1 MRRLFALFT
10 TTLLIAVSL
19 TPAYASTSELTLSI
33 KQRPNADVA
42 IITLYGDLKP
52 SKSGTEVVIQ
62 IDAGAGWQASKFKTK
77 TTKIGTWKIVAV
89 ATVLNAKVTY
99 RASAYINEKY
109 IYSPI
114 RTITVSESP
123 AVSSAGI
130 DQFGP
135 GERIHGA
142 DISRWQHPNDKPI
155 DFVKMYQAG
164 IRFVMIK
171 ASDAREDADL
181 LTIKY
186 LAMDHAAAQA
196 AGIYTGFYH
205 YATLPDV
212 TTSAAIIRSAQ
223 RQAQKVLGRV
233 AAIGGY
239 GERDL
244 SYALDLENNCVRVA
258 PNKSCAK
265 YASRASVTLWATTFL
280 KAVKEGTGRT
290 PFIYS
295 YPNFLE
301 SAMNR
306 SAELAQYPLW
316 LAHYGIDPADPL
328 GQPGLKNGGC
338 FVHSWTSANCSAQWT
353 MWQYTS
359 CGIADKYGV
368 PGTRLDLNVF
378 RGDPNFFLDLTRGTW
393 IPEVSGSMPTNEP
406 TTLAI
411 NKMSASSTDKS
422 VTFKVV
428 VTRPDSSPVVTGSVE
443 VIFDPATMPNPKPT
457 QTLIRAM
464 SGEWTL
470 ALKGVP
476 AGTYQAIITYLDVS
490 KTHAT
495 SALPVV
501 FTVTQGSSVTAQPSA
516 VPSKPVTSTGCAKQ
530 IKN

>member
-1 MRRLFALFT
+1 MKRTVFFFT
-10 TTLLIAVSL
+10 ILSLISL
-19 TPAYASTSELTLSI
+19 SIAPAYASSSELTLSI
-33 KQRPNADVA
+33 KQRPNADEA
-42 IITLYGDLKP
+42 IITLYGTLKP

-62 IDAGAGWQASKFKTK
+62 IDSGEGWKASKFKTK
-77 TTKIGTWKIVAV
+77 VTKIGTWKIVAV
-89 ATVLNAKVTY
+89 ATALNAKVTY
-99 RASAYINEKY
+99 RASAYINEKR

-114 RTITVSESP
+114 RTITVRENP
-123 AVSSAGI
+123 EISSAGI

-135 GERIHGA
+135 GGHIHGA

-171 ASDAREDADL
+171 ASDTRENTDL

-186 LAMDHAAAQA
+186 LAMDRDAAQA

-212 TTSAAIIRSAQ
+212 TTEAAMVRNAQ

-233 AAIGGY
+233 ASIGGY

-244 SYALDLENNCVRVA
+244 SYALDLENNCVRWN

-265 YASRASVTLWATTFL
+265 YASRASITLWTTTFL
-280 KAVKEGTGRT
+280 KAIKDGTGRT

-295 YPNFLE
+295 DPDFLE

-316 LAHYGIDPADPL
+316 LAQYGIDPADPL
-328 GQPGLKNGGC
+328 GQPGLKKGGC
-338 FVHSWTSANCSAQWT
+338 FVHSWTSANCSAGWT

-359 CGIADKYGV
+359 CGIAGKYGV

-378 RGDPNFFLDLTRGTW
+378 RGTPSSFLDLTRGTW
-393 IPEVSGSMPTNEP
+393 VPEASDLMPTNEP
-406 TTLAI
+406 TKLAI
-411 NKMSASSTDKS
+411 NKMSA
-422 VTFKVV
+422 
-428 VTRPDSSPVVTGSVE
+428 G
-443 VIFDPATMPNPKPT
+443 AKP
-457 QTLIRAM
+457 
-464 SGEWTL
+464 
-470 ALKGVP
+470 
-476 AGTYQAIITYLDVS
+476 
-490 KTHAT
+490 
-495 SALPVV
+495 SAL
-501 FTVTQGSSVTAQPSA
+501 
-516 VPSKPVTSTGCAKQ
+516 PSKPVTWNGCANQ

>member
-1 MRRLFALFT
+1 MRRLLAFLI
-10 TTLLIAVSL
+10 TTLLISSSL
-19 TPAYASTSELTLSI
+19 TPAYARSPELTLSV

-42 IITLYGDLKP
+42 IITLYGALKP

-62 IDAGAGWQASKFKTK
+62 IDSGGGWEASEFKTK
-77 TTKIGTWKIVAV
+77 ITKIGTWKIVAV
-89 ATVLNAKVTY
+89 ATLLNVKVNY
-99 RASAYINEKY
+99 RASTYINKKY

-114 RTITVSESP
+114 RTITVSENP
-123 AVSSAGI
+123 AVSNAGI

-135 GERIHGA
+135 GGRIHGA

-171 ASDAREDADL
+171 ASDTREATDL

-186 LAMDHAAAQA
+186 LAMDHFAAQA

-212 TTSAAIIRSAQ
+212 TRPAAIVRSAQ

-233 AAIGGY
+233 ASIGGY
-239 GERDL
+239 GEMDL

-258 PNKSCAK
+258 PNRSCAK
-265 YASRASVTLWATTFL
+265 YASRASITLWATTFL
-280 KAVKEGTGRT
+280 KAIKEGTGRT

-301 SAMNR
+301 SAVNR

-316 LAHYGIDPADPL
+316 LAHYGIDPADSL

-338 FVHSWTSANCSAQWT
+338 FVHAWTSANCSSQWS

-359 CGIADKYGV
+359 CGIAAKYGV
-368 PGTRLDLNVF
+368 PSTRLDLNVF
-378 RGDPNFFLDLTRGTW
+378 RGDASSFLDLTRGTW
-393 IPEVSGSMPTNEP
+393 VPEVSDLMPINEP

-411 NKMSASSTDKS
+411 NKVSASSTDKS

-428 VTRPDSSPVVTGSVE
+428 VVRPDSSPVVTGSVE

-457 QTLIRAM
+457 QTLIRAT
-464 SGEWTL
+464 SGEWKL
-470 ALKGVP
+470 ALKGMP

-495 SALPVV
+495 SALPVE
-501 FTVTQGSSVTAQPSA
+501 FTVTQGSGVGAKPST
-516 VPSKPVTSTGCAKQ
+516 VPSKPVRSDGCAKQ